1 MSDGPEAAG
10 WFQVPSI
17 TCGYQPL
24 HPALLQAWLKP
35 VQKRLR
41 LVAAPESGCYVSI
54 IEPFSCSSGTLF
66 VPRKAIL
73 LILWFFFFPPL
84 AFSAAQFSAFP
95 KDVSILTIP
104 STFQT
109 LKHMVF
115 LIMYLPSFL
124 RPHHG
129 GRPLSAPPPPRSLFK
144 ASSPVSWWCGE
155 GLTCEWF
162 LPSPRKASDWFSKP

>member
-1 MSDGPEAAG
+1 MISGPVNNMRVSAA
-10 WFQVPSI
+10 SS
-17 TCGYQPL
+17 C
-24 HPALLQAWLKP
+24 PASSLAETSTETIK
-35 VQKRLR
+35 
-41 LVAAPESGCYVSI
+41 AG
-54 IEPFSCSSGTLF
+54 SCSRIWLLRQHYRTIFLLF
-66 VPRKAIL
+66 RYLVCSSESYSADFVI
-73 LILWFFFFPPL
+73 FFFSPL

-155 GLTCEWF
+155 GLTCE
-162 LPSPRKASDWFSKP
+162 